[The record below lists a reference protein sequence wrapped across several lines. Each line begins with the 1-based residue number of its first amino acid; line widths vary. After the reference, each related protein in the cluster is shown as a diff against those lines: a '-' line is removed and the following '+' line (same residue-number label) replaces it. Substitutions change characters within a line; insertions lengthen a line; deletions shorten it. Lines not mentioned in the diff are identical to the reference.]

1 MNLTYTGSIDEQVD
15 NIKRDLE
22 TNVLRVTFT
31 KKSTGEERVM
41 DCTTAPHIVEN
52 LVKGTG
58 RKVEAPIVPVYDMKA
73 EAWRSFDMN
82 NVTKV
87 EVLGEFVD

>member
-1 MNLTYTGSIDEQVD
+1 MNLTYTGTIDEQVD

-22 TNVLRVTFT
+22 KRVLRVTFT

-41 DCTTAPHIVEN
+41 DCTTAPHVIEDR
-52 LVKGTG
+52 VKGTG
-58 RKVEAPIVPVYDMKA
+58 RKVESPIVPVFDMSIS
-73 EAWRSFDMN
+73 EWRSFDMN
-82 NVTKV
+82 NVTKI